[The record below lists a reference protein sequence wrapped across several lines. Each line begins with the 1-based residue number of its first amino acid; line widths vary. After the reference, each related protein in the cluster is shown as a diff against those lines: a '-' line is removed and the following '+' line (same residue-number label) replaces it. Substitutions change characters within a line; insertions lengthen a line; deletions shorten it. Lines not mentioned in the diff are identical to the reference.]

1 MADVKQLMKG
11 FLMNA
16 YKIRMRLDE
25 GIITHRAA
33 KKTLEHICN
42 EAHNIQKTHTA
53 NKNIQTQYQQIM
65 QLNKEVR
72 KKSLTRKRRTI

>member
-16 YKIRMRLDE
+16 YKIRMRFDE
-25 GIITHRAA
+25 GIITYRVA
-33 KKTLEHICN
+33 KKTLEHISN
-42 EAHNIQKTHTA
+42 EAHTIQKMHTA
-53 NKNIQTQYQQIM
+53 NKTIQMQYQQIM

-72 KKSLTRKRRTI
+72 KKSATRKRHV